1 MPREPELQAV
11 FMKNYALALILVL
24 SCLTV
29 LSQDDSK
36 KYDEALKLIE
46 VWLDAQRDFENI
58 PGMSASIVED
68 QKILWSGGV
77 GMANPE
83 TQKPFTEAT
92 LCSICSISKL
102 FTAIAIMKLYDAGKI
117 RLDDEVHD
125 LLPYYDLK
133 QQFPESG
140 PITIR
145 TLLTHS
151 SGLPR
156 EAGYP
161 YWTGPDFPFPS
172 KKQIDAKLSEQESLY
187 PASTYFQY
195 SNLAMTLLG
204 EIVTE
209 VSGVPYETYVQQH
222 ILEPLQLQE
231 TRPEMPES
239 LHGSDLAI
247 GFSAIGRDRQ
257 REKVAFFQ
265 ANGVAPAAG
274 FSSNVTDLGKFA
286 SWQFRLR
293 EGKTAEIL
301 KPSTLKYMQSVHWT
315 NPNWKT
321 TWGLGFRVYKGEDGS
336 TWAGHGGSCPG
347 YRSSFEMDLKNKR
360 AYSVMINSSGT
371 NPMKYVMGM
380 HALLSKLS
388 EKDPS
393 AKPSAQIP
401 AKDLSQYVGYYN
413 AKPWS
418 SEEYIGTWKG
428 ELVALT
434 LPADKPAEAL
444 TRFRHIKEDTFRRVR
459 EDGELGETLTFER
472 NEAGAITRYLQHG
485 NYTLR
490 INR

>member
-1 MPREPELQAV
+1 
-11 FMKNYALALILVL
+11 MKKFALALTLVA
-24 SCLTV
+24 SCIAV
-29 LSQDDSK
+29 HPQDDK
-36 KYDEALKLIE
+36 TNYDEALTLIE
-46 VWLDAQRDFENI
+46 VWLDAQKDFEDI
-58 PGMSASIVED
+58 PGISASIVED
-68 QKILWSGGV
+68 QKLLWSGGV
-77 GMANPE
+77 GLANPE
-83 TQKPFTEAT
+83 TQKPFTGAT

-102 FTAIAIMKLYDAGKI
+102 FTSVAIMKLYDEGKL
-117 RLDDEVHD
+117 RLDDRLSD

-161 YWTGPDFPFPS
+161 YWTGPDFPFPTTAE
-172 KKQIDAKLSEQESLY
+172 IDAKLSEQESLY

-195 SNLAMTLLG
+195 SNLALTLLG
-204 EIVTE
+204 EIVAE
-209 VSGVPYETYVQQH
+209 VSGVPYETYIQQH
-222 ILEPLQLQE
+222 ILNPLQLSQ
-231 TRPEMPES
+231 TRPEMPKD
-239 LHGSDLAI
+239 LYGSDLAI
-247 GFSAIGRDRQ
+247 GYSAIGREGE

-265 ANGVAPAAG
+265 ANGIAPAAG

-301 KPSTLKYMQSVHWT
+301 KPATLKYMQSVHWT

-321 TWGLGFRVYKGEDGS
+321 TWGLGFRVYKGPNGT

-380 HALLSKLS
+380 HAILSKM
-388 EKDPS
+388 S
-393 AKPSAQIP
+393 AKDDSVKPEAAITS
-401 AKDLSQYVGYYN
+401 KDLSQYVGYYN
-413 AKPWS
+413 PKPWS
-418 SEEYIGTWKG
+418 SEEYIGTWNG
-428 ELVALT
+428 DLVMLN
-434 LPADKPAEAL
+434 LPADKPAEAM
-444 TRFRHIKEDTFRRVR
+444 TKFRHIEGDTFRRVR
-459 EDGELGETLTFER
+459 DNGELGEALTFER
-472 NEAGAITRYLQHG
+472 NAAGAITRYIQHG

>member
-1 MPREPELQAV
+1 MRIRQKYLSI
-11 FMKNYALALILVL
+11 LCTLILSIYTLVA
-24 SCLTV
+24 
-29 LSQDDSK
+29 QDK
-36 KYDEALKLIE
+36 EPAYDEALKLIE
-46 VWLDAQRDFENI
+46 VWLDAQKDFENI
-58 PGMSASIVED
+58 PGISASITED
-68 QKILWSGGV
+68 QKILWSGAAGY
-77 GMANPE
+77 ANPGE
-83 TQKPFTEAT
+83 NVSFKTST

-102 FTAIAIMKLYDAGKI
+102 FTSVAIMKLYDQGKL
-117 RLDDEVHD
+117 RLDDEVGE

-172 KKQIDAKLSEQESLY
+172 TQEIDAKLSEQESLY

-195 SNLAMTLLG
+195 SNLALTLLG
-204 EIVTE
+204 EIVTA
-209 VSGVPYETYVQQH
+209 VSGIPYKTYVQEQ
-222 ILEPLQLQE
+222 ILSPLGLSD
-231 TRPEMPES
+231 TRPEMTES
-239 LHGSDLAI
+239 LYGSELAI
-247 GFSAIGRDRQ
+247 GYGAENRDGQ
-257 REKVAFFQ
+257 RDKVALFQ
-265 ANGVAPAAG
+265 ANGITPAAG
-274 FSSNVTDLGKFA
+274 FSSNVIDLGKFA

-293 EGKTAEIL
+293 ESKTPEIL

-321 TWGLGFRVYKGEDGS
+321 TWGLGFRVYKGPNGT

-380 HALLSKLS
+380 HALITKMTKKDPEPSSESTSPGKNLS
-388 EKDPS
+388 E
-393 AKPSAQIP
+393 
-401 AKDLSQYVGYYN
+401 YTGYYN
-413 AKPWS
+413 PMPWS
-418 SEEYIGTWKG
+418 SEEYIGTWNGK
-428 ELVALT
+428 LVILS
-434 LPADKPAEAL
+434 LPSDKPAESL
-444 TRFRHIKEDTFRRVR
+444 SQFKHIEGDTFRRIR
-459 EDGELGETLTFER
+459 GDGELGETLIFER
-472 NEAGAITRYLQHG
+472 DAAGKIIRYSQHG